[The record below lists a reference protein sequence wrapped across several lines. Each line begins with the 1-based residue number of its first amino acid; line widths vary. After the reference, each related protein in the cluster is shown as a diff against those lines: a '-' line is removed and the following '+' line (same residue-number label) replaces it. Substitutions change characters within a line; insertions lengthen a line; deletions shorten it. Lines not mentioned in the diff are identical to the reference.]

1 MLKYNEFKNE
11 MIKRIKDYV
20 PNKYKDYSIKVTKVN
35 KINETR
41 DAIFLVDKNKTVN
54 TSPVVYIDDIYS
66 CYLNCGNIE
75 NALNKAGSIIAEG
88 FNIPKEQYVP
98 NNNIMDNVVLVVINA
113 EENKELLKTVPHIK
127 FLDLAFVFRWIVNV
141 NDYGFSGAII
151 NNFMVKEFNIKTD
164 KLFEIAKSN
173 TIRLFPPEIEPL
185 KTALKDMNAPEE
197 LLKNTPEYPILVLS
211 NIYKIEGAAYIAFD
225 EILEK
230 IKIKL
235 NENFYILPSSINEV
249 LIVPESFVSLEYV
262 RQMVKS
268 VNNTVVYKSE
278 KLSDNIYFYNGDI
291 TII

>member
-20 PNKYKDYSIKVTKVN
+20 PDKYKNYTIKVTKVN

-41 DAIFLVDKNKTVN
+41 DALFLVDKNKTVN
-54 TSPVVYIDDIYS
+54 TSPVVYIADIYY

-88 FNIPKEQYVP
+88 FNMPKEQYVP
-98 NNNIMDNVVLVVINA
+98 NNNIMDNVVIVVINA
-113 EENKELLKTVPHIK
+113 EENKELLKTVPHVK

-141 NDYGFSGAII
+141 NEYGFSGAII
-151 NNFMVKEFNIKTD
+151 NNFIVKEFNIETD

-197 LLKNTPEYPILVLS
+197 LIKNTLNILYL
-211 NIYKIEGAAYIAFD
+211 F
-225 EILEK
+225 
-230 IKIKL
+230 
-235 NENFYILPSSINEV
+235 
-249 LIVPESFVSLEYV
+249 
-262 RQMVKS
+262 
-268 VNNTVVYKSE
+268 
-278 KLSDNIYFYNGDI
+278 
-291 TII
+291 